1 MKTNKHTI
9 ICFLLVFPLI
19 FKAQNPTTKCVS
31 TELFKKN
38 LEENPQLLQQLK
50 ELELQI
56 NNNQQL
62 HLRDADLIIPV
73 VVHVIYRTNL
83 ENISD
88 QQVHSQIQALNR
100 DFNKENNDV
109 ENTPSV
115 FSNVVADCGIRFQ
128 LVSRDPEGKATTGI
142 VRHQTTKTYW
152 NVSDEMKIPSKGG
165 FSPWNPAKYLNIY
178 VCNMGGKSLGFSSFP
193 GMPAFTDGIVI
204 DFTAFG
210 TTGTV
215 KKPYHLG
222 RTCVHEVGH
231 WFGLFHIWGDVDCGN
246 DYVED
251 TPTQKMEFTGCPPY
265 PQYNTCKGVQTLAMS
280 MNFMDYV
287 NDECMLMFTNGQK
300 MRMRGIIQK
309 KRSNLSGSDALLSA
323 ENRNC
328 TIKTIQAKNI
338 HIESVDIDWEA
349 TAGVAEYTIE
359 YKAISESIWHK
370 MVSKTPYATLNN
382 LEAGKTYEAKVK
394 TDCDQALFS
403 STAIFTTTRI
413 ALRSPSDETEI
424 QVFPN
429 PVNNRTTISILS
441 EGEYGIKVTVSD
453 ISGQVKI
460 DQIYEKYTPSVQL
473 DFSALPQGM
482 YVVSIVKNGKRAVS
496 KVLKVRE

>member
-1 MKTNKHTI
+1 M
-9 ICFLLVFPLI
+9 LVFPLI
-19 FKAQNPTTKCVS
+19 FKAQNPTTKCFS
-31 TELFKKN
+31 TELLKKN
-38 LEENPQLLQQLK
+38 LEENPHLHQQLK

-62 HLRDADLIIPV
+62 HLRDADMIIPV

-88 QQVHSQIQALNR
+88 QQVYSQIQALNR

-109 ENTPSV
+109 ENIPSV
-115 FSNVVADCGIRFQ
+115 FSDVVADCGIRFQ

-152 NVSDEMKIPSKGG
+152 DVNDDMKIPSKGG

-193 GMPAFTDGIVI
+193 GMPAYTDGIVI

-215 KKPYHLG
+215 QKPYNLG

-251 TPTQKMEFTGCPPY
+251 TPTQKMEFTGCPTY
-265 PQYNTCKGVQTLAMS
+265 PQYSTCKGVQTIAMS

-287 NDECMLMFTNGQK
+287 NDECMLMFTKGQK
-300 MRMRGIIQK
+300 MRMGSMIQK
-309 KRSNLSGSDALLSA
+309 KRGVLLTSDALSSA
-323 ENRNC
+323 ENRKCSIN
-328 TIKTIQAKNI
+328 TIQAKNI
-338 HIESVDIDWEA
+338 HTESADIAWEA
-349 TAGVAEYTIE
+349 SAGVAEYTIE
-359 YKAISESIWHK
+359 YKAISENIWQK
-370 MVSKTPYATLNN
+370 VGSKTPYAKLSD
-382 LEAGKTYEAKVK
+382 LEGGKTYEAKVK
-394 TDCDQALFS
+394 TDCEQALFS
-403 STAIFTTTRI
+403 NTTVFTTKRI
-413 ALRSPSDETEI
+413 ALRSQSDEKDI
-424 QVFPN
+424 QIFPN
-429 PVNNRTTISILS
+429 PVNNRTTVSILS

-453 ISGQVKI
+453 IGGQVKI

-482 YVVSIVKNGKRAVS
+482 YVVSVVKNGKRAVS